1 MKKNVLLVVVLFLA
15 LFTYATENQL
25 IIAKAN
31 KAYAEGLFTNAVDLY
46 KQVLNSGNESWEV
59 YYNLGN
65 SYYKMN
71 DFASAIL
78 FFEKAKKL
86 NPGNEDINFN
96 LKVTNNKIADKI
108 EPLPEMFYKRWYR
121 NLVELFPVDP
131 WARITILTFI
141 LSLFFALFYV
151 ISQRVYLRKMGFWAG
166 ILFFIVSLMSV
177 HFTFQNYKTLQNNT
191 EAIIFT
197 PTVTVKSSPDE
208 KSIDL
213 FVLHEGT
220 KVKILD
226 NIGNWYEIRIAS
238 GSVGWLPVSSVEKI

>member
-1 MKKNVLLVVVLFLA
+1 MKKNVLIIVIAFLA
-15 LFTYATENQL
+15 LFSYATENQL

-31 KAYAEGLFTNAVDLY
+31 KAYTDGLFTNAVDLY
-46 KQVLNSGNESWEV
+46 KQVLASGNESWEL
-59 YYNLGN
+59 YYNMGN
-65 SYYKMN
+65 SYYKLN

-78 FFEKAKKL
+78 YYEKAKKL

-121 NLVELFPVDP
+121 NLVELFPVDT

-141 LSLFFALFYV
+141 LSLFFALFFV
-151 ISQRVYLRKMGFWAG
+151 MSQRVYLRKMGFWAG
-166 ILFFIVSLMSV
+166 ILFFILSLLSV
-177 HFTFQNYKTLQNNT
+177 HFSIQNYTTLQNNT
-191 EAIIFT
+191 EAIIFA
-197 PTVTVKSSPDE
+197 PTVTIKSSPDE

-220 KVKILD
+220 KVNILD
-226 NIGNWYEIRIAS
+226 NIGNWYEIRIIN
-238 GSVGWLPVSSVEKI
+238 GSVGWLPASSVEKI

>member
-1 MKKNVLLVVVLFLA
+1 MKKNILMFAVLFLA
-15 LFTYATENQL
+15 LFSYATENQL

-31 KAYAEGLFTNAVDLY
+31 KAYTDGLFTNAADLY
-46 KQVLNSGNESWEV
+46 KQVLASGNESWEL

-78 FFEKAKKL
+78 YYEKAKKL

-108 EPLPEMFYKRWYR
+108 EPLPELFYKRWYR
-121 NLVELFPVDP
+121 NLVELFPVDI

-141 LSLFFALFYV
+141 LSLLFALFYV
-151 ISQRVYLRKMGFWAG
+151 MSQRVYLRKIGFWTG
-166 ILFFIVSLMSV
+166 ILFFILSLVSAHLSY
-177 HFTFQNYKTLQNNT
+177 QNYTTLQNNT
-191 EAIIFT
+191 EAIIFA
-197 PTVTVKSSPDE
+197 PTVTIKSSPDE

-220 KVKILD
+220 KVNILD
-226 NIGNWYEIRIAS
+226 NIGNWYEIQIMN

>member
-1 MKKNVLLVVVLFLA
+1 MKKNVLMVVVLFMA
-15 LFTYATENQL
+15 LYSYATENQL

-31 KAYAEGLFTNAVDLY
+31 KAYADGLFTNAVDLY
-46 KQVLNSGNESWEV
+46 KQVLNSGNESWEL

-65 SYYKMN
+65 SYYKLN

-78 FFEKAKKL
+78 YFEKAKKL

-108 EPLPEMFYKRWYR
+108 EPLPELFYKRWYR
-121 NLVELFPVDP
+121 NLVELLPVDP

-151 ISQRVYLRKMGFWAG
+151 ISQRIYIRKIGFWAG
-166 ILFFIVSLMSV
+166 ILFFIISLLSV
-177 HFTFQNYKTLQNNT
+177 HFSYQNYKTLQNNT

-197 PTVTVKSSPDE
+197 PTVTIKSSPDE

-226 NIGNWYEIRIAS
+226 NIGNWYEIRIAN

>member
-1 MKKNVLLVVVLFLA
+1 MKKNVLIIVIAFLA
-15 LFTYATENQL
+15 LFSYATENQL

-31 KAYAEGLFTNAVDLY
+31 KAYTDGLFTNAVDLY
-46 KQVLNSGNESWEV
+46 KQVLASGNESWEL
-59 YYNLGN
+59 YFNMGN
-65 SYYKMN
+65 SYYKLN

-78 FFEKAKKL
+78 YYEKAKKL

-121 NLVELFPVDP
+121 NLVELFPVDT

-151 ISQRVYLRKMGFWAG
+151 MSQRVYLRKMGFWAG
-166 ILFFIVSLMSV
+166 ILFFILSLLSV
-177 HFTFQNYKTLQNNT
+177 HFSIQNYTTLQNNT
-191 EAIIFT
+191 EAIIFA
-197 PTVTVKSSPDE
+197 PTVTIKSSPDE

-220 KVKILD
+220 KVNILD
-226 NIGNWYEIRIAS
+226 NIGNWYEIRIIN
-238 GSVGWLPVSSVEKI
+238 GSVGWLPASSVEKI

>member
-1 MKKNVLLVVVLFLA
+1 MKKIISLVVGLCFA
-15 LFTYATENQL
+15 LFSYATENQL

-31 KAYAEGLFTNAVDLY
+31 KAYADGLFTNAADLY
-46 KQVLNSGNESWEV
+46 KQVLNSGNESWEL

-65 SYYKMN
+65 TFYKMN

-78 FFEKAKKL
+78 YYEKAKKL
-86 NPGNEDINFN
+86 NPGNDDINFN
-96 LKVTNNKIADKI
+96 LKVTSNKIADKI

-121 NLVELFPVDP
+121 NLIELFPVDD
-131 WARITILTFI
+131 WARIIILTFV

-151 ISQRVYLRKMGFWAG
+151 MSQRIYLRKMGFWAG
-166 ILFFIVSLMSV
+166 ILFFTVSLIAV
-177 HFTFQNYKTLQNNT
+177 HFSIQNYKTQQNNT

-197 PTVTVKSSPDE
+197 PTVTIKSSPDE

-220 KVKILD
+220 KVQILD
-226 NIGNWYEIRIAS
+226 NIGNWYEIRIAN
-238 GSVGWLPVSSVEKI
+238 GSVGWLPIASLEKI

>member
-1 MKKNVLLVVVLFLA
+1 MKKNVLLVVVLLMA
-15 LFTYATENQL
+15 LFSHATENQL

-31 KAYAEGLFTNAVDLY
+31 KAYTDGLFTNAVDLY
-46 KQVLNSGNESWEV
+46 KQVLTSGNESWEL

-78 FFEKAKKL
+78 YYEKAKKL
-86 NPGNEDINFN
+86 DPGNEDINFN

-108 EPLPEMFYKRWYR
+108 EPLPELFYKRLYR
-121 NLVELFPVDP
+121 NVVELFPVDI
-131 WARITILTFI
+131 WARITILTLI

-151 ISQRVYLRKMGFWAG
+151 MSQRVFLRKMGFWTG
-166 ILFFIVSLMSV
+166 ILFFILSLVSV
-177 HFTFQNYKTLQNNT
+177 HFAIQNYKTLQNNT

-197 PTVTVKSSPDE
+197 PTVTIKSSPDE

-220 KVKILD
+220 KVNILD
-226 NIGNWYEIRIAS
+226 NIGNWYEIRIAN
-238 GSVGWLPVSSVEKI
+238 GSVGWLPVSSLEKI

>member
-1 MKKNVLLVVVLFLA
+1 MKKNVLLVIVLFLA
-15 LFTYATENQL
+15 SLSYATENQL
-25 IIAKAN
+25 IIARAN
-31 KAYAEGLFTNAVDLY
+31 KAYADGLFTNAADLY
-46 KQVLNSGNESWEV
+46 KQVLNSGNESWEL

-78 FFEKAKKL
+78 YFEKAKKL
-86 NPGNEDINFN
+86 NPGNEDVNFN

-108 EPLPEMFYKRWYR
+108 EPLPEMFYKRWYL
-121 NLVELFPVDP
+121 NLVELFPVDL

-151 ISQRVYLRKMGFWAG
+151 MSQRIYIRKIGFWAG
-166 ILFFIVSLMSV
+166 ILFFIVSVLSV
-177 HFTFQNYKTLQNNT
+177 HFSVQNYKTLQNNT
-191 EAIIFT
+191 EAIIFA
-197 PTVTVKSSPDE
+197 PTVTIKSSPDD

-220 KVKILD
+220 KVIILD
-226 NIGNWYEIRIAS
+226 NIGNWYEIRIAN